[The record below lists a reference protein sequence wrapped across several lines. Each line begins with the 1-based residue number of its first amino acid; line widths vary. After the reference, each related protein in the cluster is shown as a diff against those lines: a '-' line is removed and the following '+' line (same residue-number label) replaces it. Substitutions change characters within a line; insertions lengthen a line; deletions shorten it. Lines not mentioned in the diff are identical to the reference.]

1 MEQKRTDTLTRALLF
16 DGAVSVTAINSKRMV
31 NRAIALHGL
40 SPVCAAAL
48 GRTMTVTAVLASEP
62 KGEKDKLT
70 VSIKGGGPIGSVT
83 VSCDKALNVRGCVSE
98 PALELPLNAQ
108 GKLDVGGAVGREGDV
123 TVVKDLGLKEPYVGR
138 CRLVSGEIGEDFAQ
152 YFTESEQQPS
162 AVALGVLVD
171 KPRRRDRTCTC
182 VFAGGFVIRILPFCP
197 EEVIDKLEK
206 KLAEFSQVSAMF
218 RDKTAEEFLRAY
230 FPDCGLGILET
241 LTPRYHCKCTKRGV
255 EKLLHTLKYEE
266 LKDIVR
272 EDGKVEIHCH
282 FCNRRYQFFDADIDR
297 IFKK

>member
-1 MEQKRTDTLTRALLF
+1 MNSEQEQLHFIGVGGVGMSGIARVAHDQGMAVSGSDIKESRYTKQLREAGVTVF
-16 DGAVSVTAINSKRMV
+16 IGHDGANI
-31 NRAIALHGL
+31 
-40 SPVCAAAL
+40 P
-48 GRTMTVTAVLASEP
+48 
-62 KGEKDKLT
+62 D
-70 VSIKGGGPIGSVT
+70 
-83 VSCDKALNVRGCVSE
+83 
-98 PALELPLNAQ
+98 
-108 GKLDVGGAVGREGDV
+108 GDV
-123 TVVKDLGLKEPYVGR
+123 TVVKDLGLKEPYVGK

-162 AVALGVLVD
+162 AVALGVLAD
-171 KPRRRDRTCTC
+171 KPRRKDRTCAC
-182 VFAGGFVIRILPFCP
+182 VSAGGFVIRILPFCP

-206 KLAEFSQVSAMF
+206 KLSEFSQVSAMF

-230 FPDCGLGILET
+230 FADCGLEILET
-241 LTPRYHCKCTKRGV
+241 LTPRYHCKCTKRSV